1 MAKSSMK
8 LRYKSPKRER
18 NKNKEEHKDLQLK
31 SILTTFGGVLIFIGL
46 FYLCV
51 LCMKKLGVFD
61 LGYTK
66 PSKEETTISYDY
78 ILIGTSFNRN
88 ESEYFVLYDD
98 YSKNNY
104 QYTNS
109 VVSSKASIPV
119 YKVDMSKGE
128 NASYI
133 SESGNSNAQNAS
145 ELKINDITLI
155 RFQNGRIIK
164 YLEGSDQ
171 IEAYFN

>member
-8 LRYKSPKRER
+8 LKYKSPKRER
-18 NKNKEEHKDLQLK
+18 NKNKEENKELQLK
-31 SILTTFGGVLIFIGL
+31 SILTTFGSVLIFIGL

-51 LCMKKLGVFD
+51 LGMKKLGVFD
-61 LGYTK
+61 KGYTK
-66 PSKEETTISYDY
+66 PTKEETTISYDN
-78 ILIGTSFNRN
+78 ILIGTSFNRSA
-88 ESEYFVLYDD
+88 SEYFVLYDD

-133 SESGNSNAQNAS
+133 SESGNPSATNAS
-145 ELKINDITLI
+145 ELRINDITLI
-155 RFQNGRIIK
+155 RFKDGRIMK
-164 YLEGSDQ
+164 YLEGSDN
-171 IEAYFN
+171 IENYFN